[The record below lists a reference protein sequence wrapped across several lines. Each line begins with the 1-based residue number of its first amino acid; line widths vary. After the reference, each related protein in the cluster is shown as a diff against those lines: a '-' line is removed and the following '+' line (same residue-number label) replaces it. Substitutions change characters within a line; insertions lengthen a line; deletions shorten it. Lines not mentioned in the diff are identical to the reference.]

1 MENQMT
7 TNLVR
12 STSLPTATHPL
23 IVSAEEQLQ
32 RLKSSQG
39 TSTSSHST
47 ICQRLDGLRKLYDCV
62 DDVLHLPL
70 SQQVLSHEKH
80 VKLLEHVSNDSLKV
94 LDTCSITK
102 DAFSQMKGR
111 VQLLESCLR
120 RKRGGEFSLSN
131 EVNAY
136 MASNKKLNKVIC
148 KCFKDLHKKEND
160 QTIIIEDSDL
170 TSLVSL
176 IKGLED
182 VTLTVLESASSF
194 ISYTKMK
201 SKQNSWSW
209 VVSKLLKPKRVS
221 CEGIDISEIEKL
233 NMELL
238 LLLRNEKIDHSQILS
253 ALKKLLVFESSIQ
266 ELEDGLGAIFRLLL
280 KNRVSLLNI
289 LHYICA
295 MFSIWGSNLV
305 YTILS

>member
-1 MENQMT
+1 MA

-32 RLKSSQG
+32 RLKSSEG

-47 ICQRLDGLRKLYDCV
+47 ICQKLDGLRKLYDCV
-62 DDVLHLPL
+62 NDVLQLPI
-70 SQQVLSHEKH
+70 SQQVLSYEKH
-80 VKLLEHVSNDSLKV
+80 VKLMEHVSNGSLKV

-120 RKRGGEFSLSN
+120 RRRGGEFSLSN
-131 EVNAY
+131 EVDAY

-148 KCFKDLHKKEND
+148 KGFRDLHKKEND
-160 QTIIIEDSDL
+160 QTIVMEESDL
-170 TSLVSL
+170 KSLVSL

-182 VTLTVLESASSF
+182 VTLTVLESTSSF
-194 ISYTKMK
+194 ISKTKMK
-201 SKQNSWSW
+201 SKQNGWS

-221 CEGIDISEIEKL
+221 CEGVEISEVEKL
-233 NMELL
+233 DMEL
-238 LLLRNEKIDHSQILS
+238 LLLRNEKIDNSQILS
-253 ALKKLLVFESSIQ
+253 ALKKLQVFESSIQ

-280 KNRVSLLNI
+280 KTRVSLLNI
-289 LHYICA
+289 LSH
-295 MFSIWGSNLV
+295 
-305 YTILS
+305 